1 MSDRERDEFF
11 VGYLATPNGQRH
23 FLWRAGVL
31 VLVIG
36 VMVGV
41 GLAAFQREPGSGVW
55 DRSEASELEGV
66 IDVRPCPLI
75 RVIEGGRPIS
85 VLLVGEGKV
94 GVADRVAEMAGKRVK
109 VRGHT
114 LTRAAVRMFEVE
126 DGTEALRVLAGESS
140 AAVPATERGDVVLR
154 GEVVEPKCF
163 AGAMKPGDGKTH
175 KGCAVLCLRGG
186 IPPVLSTGEGEY
198 LLVDEAGDSLRGQ
211 ALERVVP
218 FVGEAVEVKGV
229 VIVRG
234 DLQTLTVSA
243 GTVRRL

>member
-1 MSDRERDEFF
+1 MSDRNRDEFF
-11 VGYLATPNGQRH
+11 VGYLTTSIGQRK

-36 VMVGV
+36 AMVGV
-41 GLAAFQREPGSGVW
+41 GLAAFQRDPGSGVW
-55 DRSEASELEGV
+55 DLNEAKELEGV

-75 RVIEGGRPIS
+75 RVMEGGRPIS

-94 GVADRVAEMAGKRVK
+94 GVAERVAPVVGKRVK

-114 LTRAAVRMFEVE
+114 LARAAVRMFEVE
-126 DGTEALRVLAGESS
+126 DGADALRELGGE
-140 AAVPATERGDVVLR
+140 APGAVPVTQREDVALR
-154 GEVVEPKCF
+154 GEIVDPKCF

-186 IPPVLSTGEGEY
+186 IPPVLATGDGEY
-198 LLVDEAGDSLRGQ
+198 LLVDETGNSLRDQ

-229 VIVRG
+229 VEVRG
-234 DLQTLTVSA
+234 DLQTLRVSA
-243 GTVRRL
+243 GAVRRL